1 MNRGTTLALT
11 VLSLLFFAAVLP
23 ARDAR
28 ASTMSVSYQ
37 VFPTAKSIPIGTE
50 VPCLPGPLHV
60 FGISPGSTATLP
72 APGTVPPQGG
82 NPVVQCLVNGTMV
95 GYTFEFWDAAGT
107 LEPGAAATCTA
118 PSDGSNFS
126 CTAYYFEDVG
136 TSAPVVTTYAFSLN
150 ENQVIP
156 GQTPIASVTGAPWT
170 PPSTTV
176 NVGDSAVVITADTVI
191 SGFGRFKSW
200 MPIGASQGTTVNNA
214 QRTLRVPAKGGAQAI
229 AFYGIPVPDPC
240 ATIRA
245 ELSNLNN
252 SCLGGEV
259 PINPACTAELNT
271 LRGEL
276 LSCEKLYGEG
286 P

>member
-28 ASTMSVSYQ
+28 ASTMTVSYQ
-37 VFPTAKSIPIGTE
+37 VFPTGSIPIGTE
-50 VPCLPGPLHV
+50 VPCLPSWNVNGLP
-60 FGISPGSTATLP
+60 PNSTATIP
-72 APGTVPPQGG
+72 APGTVPPPPQGG

-107 LEPGAAATCTA
+107 LETGATATCTA

-126 CTAYYFEDVG
+126 CTAYYVEDVG
-136 TSAPVVTTYAFSLN
+136 GSAPIVTTYVFSLN
-150 ENQVIP
+150 QDKVIP
-156 GQTPIASVTGAPWT
+156 GQTPIASVSGAPWT

-176 NVGDSAVVITADTVI
+176 NVGNSPVTIFANRVIG
-191 SGFGRFKSW
+191 GFGRFVSW
-200 MPIGASQGTTVNNA
+200 LPFGAAKGTTYNN
-214 QRTLRVPAKGGAQAI
+214 QLLSLTVPANGGAQAI

-240 ATIRA
+240 APIRA
-245 ELSNLNN
+245 ELSNLTN
-252 SCLGGEV
+252 SCFGGEV
-259 PINPACTAELNT
+259 PINKNCEPELAA
-271 LRGEL
+271 LRADL
-276 LSCEKLYGEG
+276 LSCEKLYGEV